1 MRVRE
6 GGAAGIRCRENRPYA
21 ERALCGA
28 WEVGLRLWAAR
39 RSAWEDGAQ
48 SRCDEG
54 MARAG
59 GPRVAG
65 GAGAR
70 GNGGVAPSVACV
82 QSALCAARGRERR
95 RRRRSNEL
103 CVRERFVRGTR
114 VCVPAI
120 QTAMRA
126 VTAFCADVV
135 ASRAGGPMC
144 CVGGDVQVTS
154 PCVTP
159 ERRGLSVQSVERT
172 APTPARGGARSDPC
186 SGVRCSRGSA
196 S

>member
-28 WEVGLRLWAAR
+28 WEVGLRLWVAR
-39 RSAWEDGAQ
+39 RAAWEDGAQ

-54 MARAG
+54 IARAG

-65 GAGAR
+65 GAEAR

-95 RRRRSNEL
+95 RRSH
-103 CVRERFVRGTR
+103 
-114 VCVPAI
+114 
-120 QTAMRA
+120 
-126 VTAFCADVV
+126 
-135 ASRAGGPMC
+135 
-144 CVGGDVQVTS
+144 
-154 PCVTP
+154 
-159 ERRGLSVQSVERT
+159 
-172 APTPARGGARSDPC
+172 ARGAAARTNLC
-186 SGVRCSRGSA
+186 A
-196 S
+196 